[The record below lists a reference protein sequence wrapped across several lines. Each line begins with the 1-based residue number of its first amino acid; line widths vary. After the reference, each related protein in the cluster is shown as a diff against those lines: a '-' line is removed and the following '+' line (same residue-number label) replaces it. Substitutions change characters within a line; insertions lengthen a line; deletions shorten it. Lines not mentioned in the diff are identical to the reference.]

1 MSHKRHVL
9 PPEERKEELLKAAAA
24 VISEKGYR
32 AAGVSDIIERAG
44 VARGTFYHYF
54 DSKKDVFLELI
65 QQYFD
70 GFAEVLEENHKRLV
84 TEFETGADVA
94 GAWRENALRTLM
106 FHSENPE
113 LTSLVYREAMGLDE
127 HFSSKVDELT
137 SLARSRMVEEFQMVA
152 DRGLMIPCDVE
163 LVSTIVQGATVNII
177 MEYILRR
184 RSTDLGALADG
195 LVRNQLR
202 ALTAFPPQVGTKPA
216 AGKKPAKA
224 PAKKASKAASQKK
237 RVRA

>member
-1 MSHKRHVL
+1 VL
-9 PPEERKEELLKAAAA
+9 PPEERKEELLQAAAA

-54 DSKKDVFLELI
+54 DSKKDIFLDLI

-70 GFAEVLEENHKRLV
+70 GFAEVLEENHTRLV
-84 TEFETGADVA
+84 SALETDADVA
-94 GAWRENALRTLM
+94 GAWRENALATLM

-127 HFSSKVDELT
+127 HFASKVDELS
-137 SLARSRMVEEFQMVA
+137 SLARSRMMEEFQMVA

-177 MEYILRR
+177 MEYILRQR
-184 RSTDLGALADG
+184 ATDLGALADG

-202 ALTAFPPQVGTKPA
+202 ALTAYPPVAGGTAA
-216 AGKKPAKA
+216 AGGKSAKA
-224 PAKKASKAASQKK
+224 PAKKPSKAAHQKK
-237 RVRA
+237 AVGA